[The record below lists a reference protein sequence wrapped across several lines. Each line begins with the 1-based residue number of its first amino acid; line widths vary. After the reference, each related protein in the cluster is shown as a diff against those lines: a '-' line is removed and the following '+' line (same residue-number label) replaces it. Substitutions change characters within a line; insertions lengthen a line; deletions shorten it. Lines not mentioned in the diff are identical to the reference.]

1 MPRQRAGKRQKSGTN
16 NAAQALAK
24 AASDAAVAS
33 TGLNPTP
40 MGRPPTQKAGV
51 QLLSPPLVAARGT
64 KEREEAMKRG
74 EEPHLQPARYNKATG
89 LLRRW

>member
-1 MPRQRAGKRQKSGTN
+1 MPRWKAGKRLKSGTSN
-16 NAAQALAK
+16 PAFAAAK
-24 AASDAAVAS
+24 EASDAAVAS